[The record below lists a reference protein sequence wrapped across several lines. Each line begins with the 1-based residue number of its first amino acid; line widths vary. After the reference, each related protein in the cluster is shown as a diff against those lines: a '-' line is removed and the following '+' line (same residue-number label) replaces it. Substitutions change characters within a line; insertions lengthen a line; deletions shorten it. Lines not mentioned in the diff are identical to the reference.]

1 MEIIWNLKMMELWKI
16 NNLFILNAK
25 FNFICDY
32 GMIGVAGMEN
42 LISYS
47 YSKPPIRYSH
57 LYFPSAHEN
66 VPSPIF
72 QSSTKTGAF
81 SSKLHRV
88 GYGPKK
94 ELVTRVYIPQ
104 SIVNNSFEPYPCE
117 SMYIYTNIYIFI
129 IHIWMYLNKNG
140 ACPNPWPS
148 SLRCQL
154 S

>member
-1 MEIIWNLKMMELWKI
+1 MMELCKI
-16 NNLFILNAK
+16 NNLFLVG
-25 FNFICDY
+25 
-32 GMIGVAGMEN
+32 GMQN

-72 QSSTKTGAF
+72 QSSTKIGAF

-117 SMYIYTNIYIFI
+117 SMYIYIYTNIYIYI
-129 IHIWMYLNKNG
+129 YIYMYHTHMDVSEQKWSM
-140 ACPNPWPS
+140 P
-148 SLRCQL
+148 
-154 S
+154 